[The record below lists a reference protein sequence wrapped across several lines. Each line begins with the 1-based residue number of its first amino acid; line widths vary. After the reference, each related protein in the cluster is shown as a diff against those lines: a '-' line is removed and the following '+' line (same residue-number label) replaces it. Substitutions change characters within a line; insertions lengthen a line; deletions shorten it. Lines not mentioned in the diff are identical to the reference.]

1 MKTKEEIDEFI
12 LYNQDKS
19 RINACTLGCGQVI
32 KNQVIEYALHQCIL
46 DQCVNWKTKCRKCR
60 AVLGPTG
67 NILNGKDEIY
77 KEWDTH
83 DRKIKRINE
92 LSQPEIIIEFGKKD
106 DK

>member
-1 MKTKEEIDEFI
+1 MRYKTKEEIEQFI
-12 LYNQDKS
+12 EDNKES
-19 RINACTLGCGQVI
+19 KIIACALGCGQLI
-32 KNQVIEYALHQCIL
+32 KNQIIEYTKHDCIL

-83 DRKIKRINE
+83 DRKIKRIIEQN
-92 LSQPEIIIEFGKKD
+92 IISN

>member
-1 MKTKEEIDEFI
+1 MKNRSKEEIDEFI
-12 LYNQDKS
+12 LKNDKP
-19 RINACTLGCGQVI
+19 RIAACVLGCGQVI
-32 KNQVIEYALHQCIL
+32 KNQYIEYTLHECIL
-46 DQCVNWKTKCRKCR
+46 ENCVIWKTKCRKCR

-83 DRKIKRINE
+83 DRKIKRMIELESGHDFNE
-92 LSQPEIIIEFGKKD
+92 D